1 MPVTGLCVSSLVSN
15 HMKAFVLYLWIF
27 FFQLFHIFPLSF
39 IFLSVI
45 SVLSLYVTN
54 MLPCFGHA
62 FINCSLE
69 SYACT
74 FFHYLHNIYY
84 FFSVSV
90 FELKTIFIFSTLIFC
105 PLVFFLSVIG
115 KCYVRLLFFPGSI

>member
-69 SYACT
+69 SYAWH
-74 FFHYLHNIYY
+74 FF
-84 FFSVSV
+84 
-90 FELKTIFIFSTLIFC
+90 
-105 PLVFFLSVIG
+105 PLLAQHL
-115 KCYVRLLFFPGSI
+115 LLFFCLCFRTQNYFYFLYFDILSIGFLLVCDWKVLC